1 MYILGRKMINIH
13 AFAKQ
18 GVYYKKTSI
27 KTKDKMS
34 YTHLQN
40 MYFCDRF
47 TLLPCHNLT

>member
-34 YTHLQN
+34 YTH
-40 MYFCDRF
+40 YKTCISVIG
-47 TLLPCHNLT
+47 LPCYPIIT